1 MDEYQLSRGLGW
13 LGIGL
18 GAVELLAPRR
28 LGDAIGLAEEHHHLL
43 PIMGLR
49 EIASGIGILQSDD
62 GAGWLWS
69 RVAGDA
75 LDLAALGAALSDE
88 HNDGSRVSIA
98 LAAVAGVT
106 ALDAWCASR
115 MSERRGEAAR
125 SRRRKEVSTEET
137 GDVEIER
144 EQTRKSITINR
155 PLDDVYAFWRDFGNF
170 PRFMPHV
177 ESVEVRDGGRSHW
190 IVKGPAGRHVEWDA
204 EIVEE
209 VPPTTIA
216 WRSLPGADV
225 PNTGH
230 VRFEPAP
237 GGRGTV
243 VRVELGYDLPGGAV
257 GDAVAKLFGVSPGK
271 QTEMAL
277 LRVKQLLET
286 GEVARTE
293 GQPAGRT
300 RSTSRRYDD
309 WLRTGI

>member
-1 MDEYQLSRGLGW
+1 MDEYYISRGLGW

-18 GAVELLAPRR
+18 GALELLAPRR

-49 EIASGIGILQSDD
+49 EIASGIGILQTDEGS
-62 GAGWLWS
+62 GWLWS

-88 HNDGSRVSIA
+88 RNDASRVSIA
-98 LAAVAGVT
+98 LAATAGVT
-106 ALDAWCASR
+106 AIDAWCASR
-115 MSERRGEAAR
+115 MTERRGAAAQPG
-125 SRRRKEVSTEET
+125 RRGIASDEGVADT
-137 GDVEIER
+137 ER
-144 EQTRKSITINR
+144 EPTYKSITIDR
-155 PLDDVYAFWRDFGNF
+155 PIDDVYAFWRNFENF
-170 PRFMPHV
+170 PQFMPHV
-177 ESVEVRDGGRSHW
+177 ESIDVRDDGRSHW
-190 IVKGPAGRHVEWDA
+190 VVKGPAGRQVEWDA
-204 EIVEE
+204 EIIEDSPGE
-209 VPPTTIA
+209 TIA

-225 PNTGH
+225 PNAGR

-243 VRVELGYDLPGGAV
+243 VRVELAYDMPGGAM
-257 GDAVAKLFGVSPGK
+257 GETVAKLFGVSPGK

-286 GEVARTE
+286 GEIARTE

-309 WLRTGI
+309 WLREGI